1 MAKFGENKFALA
13 LVAGL
18 ALALVVG
25 IVFSVSAR
33 SRRVAAQAEALN
45 AAHESVQAATI
56 VRSQLELAVFQNAL
70 RLNGVGVDNGAT
82 TAAATKATN
91 SLRDLSSAV
100 ASLVGAGEGS
110 SDLEANATAFMLA
123 ADSVVDSLSS
133 TEAVSTEAFE
143 TRYEEL
149 LDELRP
155 LRNDLAASIDASGG
169 ASRWT
174 SGIAGFLAVFL
185 IPAAVITAYFVL
197 DRRRRRQHELEVTL
211 RAERAAHASRE
222 RFLTAVSHQLREPL
236 WAVRGISRMLGND
249 DALMAQPHMNDLH
262 TLLAGELDDM
272 NGLMDNLLT
281 SSRLESGAIDYA
293 IESVDV
299 KEETNVIVESL
310 NHRGAQIYVAMDDG
324 VVEADRRRLNQMT
337 RNLVANALKYGG
349 PNIEIKGHA
358 DGDTYA
364 VLVVDDGQGV
374 PKEVEHDLFTRF
386 SQRTETQNL
395 GLGLSVVM
403 SLAVGMG
410 GTAFHSREDG
420 LTKFGFRLPT
430 SSEPAVPAMASY
442 EPPSIA
448 ETQGSSE

>member
-1 MAKFGENKFALA
+1 MANLRENKFALA
-13 LVAGL
+13 LVAGIG
-18 ALALVVG
+18 LALVVG

-56 VRSQLELAVFQNAL
+56 VRSQLELAVFQDAL
-70 RLNGVGVDNGAT
+70 RVNGVGVDSGAT
-82 TAAATKATN
+82 TAAATKATA
-91 SLRDLSSAV
+91 SLADLSSSV
-100 ASLVGAGEGS
+100 ASLLGAGEGS
-110 SDLEANATAFMLA
+110 ADLEGNATGFIDA
-123 ADSVVDSLSS
+123 AESVVDNLGSDEAASTAALDSLYD
-133 TEAVSTEAFE
+133 TLLG
-143 TRYEEL
+143 EL
-149 LDELRP
+149 GP
-155 LRNDLAASIDASGG
+155 LRNDLAARIDADGG
-169 ASRWT
+169 ANRWT
-174 SGIAGFLAVFL
+174 TGIAGFLAVFL

-249 DALMAQPHMNDLH
+249 EALMSQPHMNDLH

-281 SSRLESGAIDYA
+281 ASRVESGAIDYA
-293 IESVDV
+293 IEPVDV
-299 KEETNVIVESL
+299 REETKVIVESL

-324 VVEADRRRLNQMT
+324 VVEADRRRLNQMI
-337 RNLVANALKYGG
+337 RNLVANALKFGG

-364 VLVVDDGQGV
+364 VLVIDDGQGV
-374 PKEVEHDLFTRF
+374 PKEIEDDLFMRF
-386 SQRTETQNL
+386 SQRSETQNL

-420 LTKFGFRLPT
+420 LTRFGFRLPT
-430 SSEPAVPAMASY
+430 SSEPAVPAVATY
-442 EPPSIA
+442 EPPAIV
-448 ETQGSSE
+448 ETKGKSE